1 MTSSMRALA
10 GFARC
15 ERPTSEPLSESSD
28 QPGRLLQGPDEK
40 KGRFGFVSGFIVKE
54 CAKVGLYFTM
64 SRNCFVK
71 LALQR
76 EPHGENSCC
85 DSG

>member
-40 KGRFGFVSGFIVKE
+40 KGPVSYTHLTLPTILLV
-54 CAKVGLYFTM
+54 
-64 SRNCFVK
+64 
-71 LALQR
+71 
-76 EPHGENSCC
+76 
-85 DSG
+85 

>member
-1 MTSSMRALA
+1 MTSSIRALA

-40 KGRFGFVSGFIVKE
+40 KGRFGFIAGFIVKNSKNYAYTLR
-54 CAKVGLYFTM
+54 C
-64 SRNCFVK
+64 
-71 LALQR
+71 R
-76 EPHGENSCC
+76 ETVL
-85 DSG
+85 

>member
-1 MTSSMRALA
+1 MTSSIRALA

-40 KGRFGFVSGFIVKE
+40 KGRFGFIAGFIVK
-54 CAKVGLYFTM
+54 
-64 SRNCFVK
+64 
-71 LALQR
+71 
-76 EPHGENSCC
+76 NSKN
-85 DSG
+85 